1 MSSGDGG
8 GEGRA
13 PCGGAGT
20 FRTKNGD
27 PRSRRAYGPPRQGGG
42 AMLRTLSWNTLRLPL
57 LLSVCWCLLI
67 GVLCKRAVDVKD
79 AHTGELA
86 LIQTRTLYAQIVDAR
101 AWNARHGGV
110 YVRESA
116 YGAANPWIPADQ
128 RTLEAGDGTRLAL
141 INPAYMSRQI
151 GELSLAHGAS
161 FRITSLDPLRPENRA
176 DVWECGALRRCMAGA
191 AEVFSLEEGEA
202 GPQYRYMAPLRADR
216 SCLTCHR
223 DNQPGDLRGGIS
235 VSLDAGPF
243 LAALRENNRSLTFA
257 YALMGLTGVVGIGGT
272 ALSINRRRVLAE
284 EANRM
289 KSAFL
294 ANMSHD
300 MRTPLTG
307 ILGMSEILADSRD
320 AEEQLRARRYLREAA
335 GALLEMV
342 TDLTDHAVLDAGRL
356 RLTPRPFALR
366 PAVARCLDLFAP
378 ICASKGLSLEAE
390 VAAETPEWLRGDEFR
405 LRQAL
410 GNLIGNAVKFT
421 RYGGVRVRVSA
432 TPENGTA
439 PAVMLRCAV
448 RDTGPGVSLDER
460 ETIFERF
467 ERGSAAREREGTGL
481 GLGIAR
487 EIARRM
493 GGDVVL
499 ENAPGPGACFVLSA
513 RLERCAPPQA
523 TAPSAPP
530 GAAGLSGGNARL
542 LLAEDNSVNAYYF
555 GQVLSGAGYEV
566 LAASDGRAAL
576 RLLRSQAVDA
586 VLLDLRMPGLDG
598 LEVARL
604 IREGRTEAPA
614 DLPIVALT
622 ASLYEDERAALERL
636 GIGERLLKPIRPDAL
651 LRGVARALGQA
662 RSPTVPPPHRPDG
675 RPAESEDT
683 RPGPAQK
690 QSPFLPGERNLR
702 DNEQAP
708 GESASENG
716 ERGDAAAPPSS
727 PDAGAEKASGAAGEP
742 GQADGAVRI
751 DAADAEGDVFD
762 RAAALEGL
770 DGEEALLRR
779 LCGVFA
785 QELPTQLEALRGAT
799 RGDELRRLAHAVKN
813 SAGTLGLRRLR
824 EAGERLERA
833 AAEGADAG
841 ERAALRAAVEAEA
854 HRALA
859 ALEDF

>member
-1 MSSGDGG
+1 
-8 GEGRA
+8 
-13 PCGGAGT
+13 
-20 FRTKNGD
+20 
-27 PRSRRAYGPPRQGGG
+27 
-42 AMLRTLSWNTLRLPL
+42 MLRTLFWNTLRLPL

-79 AHTGELA
+79 AHAGELA

-101 AWNARHGGV
+101 AWNAGHGGV

-128 RTLEAGDGTRLAL
+128 RVLEAKDGTRLVL

-161 FRITSLDPLRPENRA
+161 FRITSLEPLRPENRA
-176 DVWECGALRRCMAGA
+176 DAWERGALRRCMAGA
-191 AEVFSLEEGEA
+191 AEVFSLEEAGA
-202 GPQYRYMAPLRADR
+202 GPQYRYMAPLRADQ

-223 DNQPGDLRGGIS
+223 DNRSGDLRGGIS

-243 LAALRENNRSLTFA
+243 LNALRENNRSLTFA

-307 ILGMSEILADSRD
+307 ILGMSEILAESRD
-320 AEEQLRARRYLREAA
+320 AEDQIRARRYLRESA

-342 TDLTDHAVLDAGRL
+342 TDLTDHAVLDAGHL
-356 RLTPRPFALR
+356 RLTPRPFAVR
-366 PAVARCLDLFAP
+366 PAVARCLELFAP
-378 ICASKGLSLEAE
+378 VCASKGLSLDAD
-390 VAAETPEWLRGDEFR
+390 VAADVPEWLRGDEFR

-421 RYGGVRVRVSA
+421 RYGGVRVRV
-432 TPENGTA
+432 TA
-439 PAVMLRCAV
+439 VPGGGDAAAVLLRCAV
-448 RDTGPGVSLDER
+448 RDTGPGVSGDER

-499 ENAPGPGACFVLSA
+499 ENTPGPGACFVLSA
-513 RLERCAPPQA
+513 RLERCVPPPEA
-523 TAPSAPP
+523 AASPETP
-530 GAAGLSGGNARL
+530 GAPGGKARV
-542 LLAEDNSVNAYYF
+542 LLAEDNGVNAYYL
-555 GQVLSGAGYEV
+555 GHVLSGAGYEV
-566 LAASDGRAAL
+566 LAAPDGRAAL
-576 RLLRSQAVDA
+576 RLLRSRPVDA
-586 VLLDLRMPGLDG
+586 LLLDLRMPGLDG

-604 IREGRTEAPA
+604 VREGRTEAAA

-622 ASLYEDERAALERL
+622 ASLYEDEQAALDRL

-651 LRGVARALGQA
+651 LRGVARALGA
-662 RSPTVPPPHRPDG
+662 SRAGSGEAATPPSP
-675 RPAESEDT
+675 
-683 RPGPAQK
+683 
-690 QSPFLPGERNLR
+690 
-702 DNEQAP
+702 
-708 GESASENG
+708 
-716 ERGDAAAPPSS
+716 DAAA
-727 PDAGAEKASGAAGEP
+727 GT
-742 GQADGAVRI
+742 ADGAAEEKGWGRCCSVRTET
-751 DAADAEGDVFD
+751 EGVENDVFD
-762 RAAALEGL
+762 RAAALDGM

-785 QELPTQLEALRGAT
+785 QELPTQLAALRGAT
-799 RGDELRRLAHAVKN
+799 HSDELRRLAHAVKN

-833 AAEGADAG
+833 AAGGADAG
-841 ERAALRAAVEAEA
+841 EMAKLRAALETEA

-859 ALEDF
+859 ALKHV

>member
-1 MSSGDGG
+1 M
-8 GEGRA
+8 
-13 PCGGAGT
+13 P
-20 FRTKNGD
+20 
-27 PRSRRAYGPPRQGGG
+27 
-42 AMLRTLSWNTLRLPL
+42 RTLSWNTLRLPL
-57 LLSVCWCLLI
+57 LLSICWCLLI
-67 GVLCKRAVDVKD
+67 GLLGKRAVDVSD

-116 YGAANPWIPADQ
+116 YGAANPWIPGDQ
-128 RTLEAGDGTRLAL
+128 RTLELGDGTRLVL

-161 FRITSLDPLRPENRA
+161 FRITSLAPLRPENRA
-176 DVWECGALRRCMAGA
+176 DIWEYGALRRCVAGA
-191 AEVFSLEEGEA
+191 AEVFSLEEGET

-223 DNQPGDLRGGIS
+223 DNQSGDLRGGIS

-243 LAALRENNRSLTFA
+243 LAALHEDNRSLALA
-257 YALMGLTGVVGIGGT
+257 YAFMGLTGVVGIGGT

-320 AEEQLRARRYLREAA
+320 AEAQIRARRYLREAA
-335 GALLEMV
+335 EALLEMV
-342 TDLTDHAVLDAGRL
+342 TDLTDHAALDAGRL

-366 PAVARCLDLFAP
+366 AAVARCLDLFAP
-378 ICASKGLSLEAE
+378 ICASRGLSLKAE

-421 RYGGVRVRVSA
+421 EYGGVHVSVA
-432 TPENGTA
+432 SENGTA
-439 PAVMLRCAV
+439 PAVALRCVV
-448 RDTGPGVSLDER
+448 RDTGPGVSPDER

-499 ENAPGPGACFVLSA
+499 EDTPGPGACFVLSA
-513 RLERCAPPQA
+513 RLEPCDPPQA
-523 TAPSAPP
+523 AAPSASP
-530 GAAGLSGGNARL
+530 GTDCCGGNVRV

-555 GQVLSGAGYEV
+555 EQVLSGAGYEALV
-566 LAASDGRAAL
+566 ARDGRAAL
-576 RLLRSQAVDA
+576 RLLQSRAVD
-586 VLLDLRMPGLDG
+586 VMLLDLRMPGPDG

-604 IREGRTEAPA
+604 VREGRTKAPA
-614 DLPIVALT
+614 DLPVVALT

-636 GIGERLLKPIRPDAL
+636 GIAERLLKPLRPDAL
-651 LRGVARALGQA
+651 LRALE
-662 RSPTVPPPHRPDG
+662 RVRP
-675 RPAESEDT
+675 RPASPPRGSDGADT
-683 RPGPAQK
+683 RPEPAREQPR
-690 QSPFLPGERNLR
+690 SLPEDRRFGE
-702 DNEQAP
+702 DAP
-708 GESASENG
+708 IPEDASAENSA
-716 ERGDAAAPPSS
+716 RGDGAPSAPEAGAGNVSG
-727 PDAGAEKASGAAGEP
+727 AGAER
-742 GQADGAVRI
+742 GQADRAVRI
-751 DAADAEGDVFD
+751 DAAEGDSEVFD
-762 RAAALEGL
+762 RAAALADL
-770 DGEEALLRR
+770 DGAEALLRR

-785 QELPTQLEALRGAT
+785 RELPTQLEALRKTT
-799 RGDELRRLAHAVKN
+799 RDDELRRLAHAVKN
-813 SAGTLGLRRLR
+813 SAGALGLRRLR

-833 AAEGADAG
+833 AVTGADAG
-841 ERAALRAAVEAEA
+841 ETAALRAAVEAEA
-854 HRALA
+854 RRALA
-859 ALEDF
+859 ALEHFDGESAPTA